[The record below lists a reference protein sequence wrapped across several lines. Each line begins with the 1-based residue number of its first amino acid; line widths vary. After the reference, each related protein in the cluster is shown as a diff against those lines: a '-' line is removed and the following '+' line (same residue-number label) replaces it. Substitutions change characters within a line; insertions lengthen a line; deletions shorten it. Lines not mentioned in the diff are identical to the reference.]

1 MTKMVKTFIEKFIG
15 KILKTAQINKDIAFF
30 TDSSPDRR
38 FKSLKIFAVIV
49 IKD

>member
-15 KILKTAQINKDIAFF
+15 KVLKTDEINEDIAFF
-30 TDSSPDRR
+30 TDRSPDRR
-38 FKSLKIFAVIV
+38 FQSLKIFAVIV